1 MADRYP
7 VKDSASL
14 LVKEEDLGEESH
26 ISEDQPLPYPL
37 RLKGRGDR
45 ELQRVETPMSF
56 PAT

>member
-26 ISEDQPLPYPL
+26 ISEDQPLRTL
-37 RLKGRGDR
+37 S
-45 ELQRVETPMSF
+45 V
-56 PAT
+56 